1 MSNERALYQQV
12 ILDHNKS
19 PRNFG
24 VMEDPDCE
32 AEGYNALCGDQFRVY
47 LRMKDGTI
55 EEVQFEGSGCAISK
69 SSASIMTT
77 LLKGKTRKEAEL
89 LFDNFRDM
97 ITSNPDTSIDAKELG
112 KLVVFSGVREFPI
125 RIKCATLA
133 WHTLLAALKGEADT
147 VSTE

>member
-1 MSNERALYQQV
+1 
-12 ILDHNKS
+12 
-19 PRNFG
+19 
-24 VMEDPDCE
+24 MEDPGCQ

-47 LRMKDGTI
+47 LRIKDGTI
-55 EEVQFEGSGCAISK
+55 EAVQFDGSGCAISK

-89 LFDNFRDM
+89 LFDTFKNM
-97 ITSNPDTSIDAKELG
+97 MTSEPKASIDAKDLG

-125 RIKCATLA
+125 RVKCATLA

>member
-24 VMEDPDCE
+24 VMEDRDCQ

-47 LRMKDGTI
+47 LRMKDGI
-55 EEVQFEGSGCAISK
+55 IDEVQFDGSGCAISK

-77 LLKGKTRKEAEL
+77 TLKGKTRKEAEL
-89 LFDNFRDM
+89 LFDTFKNM
-97 ITSNPDTSIDAKELG
+97 MTSEPGASIDAKDLG

-125 RIKCATLA
+125 RVKCATLA